1 MAVTKKSLLGK
12 SSSKSSKSTTTK
24 SPKAPANSNVSSQK
38 LQTAVRTLAKATL
51 GTTMTRW

>member
-12 SSSKSSKSTTTK
+12 SSSKSSKSTTK